1 MNLCSSAIY
10 KLQHYFVSM
19 WFVRNS
25 SIYPHSIG
33 QQITE
38 TDKSWN
44 KIHRRTT
51 RRLNLYS
58 NDPYYYTI
66 TFNCWGKKK
75 YDEWNFTSYV
85 TLIFTS
91 TFIWKLPFCFCFCW
105 CEKRSLRENWR
116 GTLIENSG
124 CGVKNFFVSVDVK
137 NRSWSENGGKNFYS
151 VDVKNRSFRE
161 NTMKTFEH
169 VKNHH
174 DGEKTRLWGKNPI
187 DDVNNL
193 RWRKTWLWGKNSIVD
208 VKNLIRGKNLIC
220 GKINYEEKTR

>member
-91 TFIWKLPFCFCFCW
+91 TFIWKLPFCFCWCEKPKLESKRWQKLLFCW
-105 CEKRSLRENWR
+105 CEKPKFEGKHHENVW
-116 GTLIENSG
+116 T
-124 CGVKNFFVSVDVK
+124 C
-137 NRSWSENGGKNFYS
+137 
-151 VDVKNRSFRE
+151 
-161 NTMKTFEH
+161 
-169 VKNHH
+169 
-174 DGEKTRLWGKNPI
+174 EKTPWWRKNQIMGKNP
-187 DDVNNL
+187 L
-193 RWRKTWLWGKNSIVD
+193 HD
-208 VKNLIRGKNLIC
+208 VKKLI
-220 GKINYEEKTR
+220 